1 MLNAAGRMKSLGQE
15 AADSGA
21 PTSIFGS
28 AAGLA
33 QTIQADEKYRIG
45 LYPILGAGMPEIAMG
60 LAACLSYL
68 LEQYQD
74 LRVYRCFA
82 KIDSVDSSPE
92 ITAADYQFSSADWTL
107 DGLADNVIVEGVLDV
122 AEKRFDLRIDID
134 NSLSSI
140 DTDSASLTY
149 QLDSLPAM
157 VSALPAIAADI
168 YRKLAEAVNTSAII
182 EYAPLDEDAAELA
195 NLLAALFGWN
205 LDVYLY
211 FWDVEWD
218 ETYINDQYREV
229 LELAEKAP
237 SEFAFW
243 TLGMMAKQV
252 MQPGIRDIGES
263 VLPLLVGAFSHERH
277 CAPGAAAAALGM
289 SRMGLVPQAI
299 DFLQAFTSD
308 SIPASVW
315 CAIIEIHLDGGQFEA
330 AIETAQLALE
340 RGLRHPSLYWQYA
353 QLLMAAEVNS
363 WNVDDVL
370 LLDPDEYDEDEHLTV
385 EIAMALKLY
394 SDSRRD
400 DLGALQLGLT
410 YMIDAADDE
419 VWIYFERLLQRD
431 EEGMFSGEV
440 VDRLI
445 ELDDYDRAYDIL
457 EGYVDSNPYAYIY
470 LAQLALADADP
481 ALSAEYVAACRGAL
495 AEIDDN
501 LELELQ
507 RLGLRAALPSF
518 DEQYAEIK
526 VIMSANRPLPE
537 NKVDLLEQA
546 IEIAPKLIDLH
557 LLLSACYRSWRDNDS
572 ALEVL
577 REAEQRAGVDP
588 QIDLGI
594 AQILWARNERKD
606 AVSQINDA
614 LQRFPNDVYLLAQL
628 ATYLIEN
635 DQLED
640 ARHYVALA
648 ETIAPSHRA
657 IWPVRRLVAQK
668 MAQLS

>member
-1 MLNAAGRMKSLGQE
+1 MQNAAIRMKSLGQE
-15 AADSGA
+15 PSDSGA

-33 QTIQADEKYRIG
+33 QTIQADEKFRIG
-45 LYPILGAGMPEIAMG
+45 VYPFLCADMPEVAMG

-74 LRVYRCFA
+74 VRVYRCFA
-82 KIDSVDSSPE
+82 KIDSTESSPE

-107 DGLADNVIVEGVLDV
+107 DGLADNVIIEGILQV
-122 AEKRFDLRIDID
+122 AEKCLDLRIDID

-140 DTDSASLTY
+140 DADSASLAY
-149 QLDSLPAM
+149 RLDALPDL
-157 VSALPAIAADI
+157 VSALPAIADDI

-182 EYAPLDEDAAELA
+182 EYAPIDAGAAALK
-195 NLLAALFGWN
+195 NLLEAVFGWN

-218 ETYINDQYREV
+218 ETYIHDQYREV
-229 LELAEKAP
+229 REMAEKAP
-237 SEFAFW
+237 GEFAFW

-263 VLPLLVGAFSHERH
+263 VLPQLGGAFSHKRH

-289 SRMGLVPQAI
+289 SRMGFAQQAI
-299 DFLQAFTSD
+299 DFLRAFTSD

-315 CAIIEIHLDGGQFEA
+315 CAMIEIHLDGGQFDA
-330 AIETAQLALE
+330 AIDAAQLALE
-340 RGLRHPSLYWQYA
+340 RGVRHPSLHWQYA

-363 WNVDDVL
+363 WNVEDVL

-385 EIAMALKLY
+385 EIANAIKLY
-394 SDSRRD
+394 SDGRRD

-419 VWIYFERLLQRD
+419 IWIYFKRLLQRD
-431 EEGMFSGEV
+431 EEGMFGGEV
-440 VDRLI
+440 IDRLI

-457 EGYVDSNPYAYIY
+457 EGFVDSNPYAYVY
-470 LAQLALADADP
+470 LAQLALADADH
-481 ALSAEYVAACRGAL
+481 ALSAEYVAACRAAL

-526 VIMSANRPLPE
+526 VFLSANRPLPE

-557 LLLSACYRSWRDNDS
+557 LLLSACYRSWRDHES
-572 ALEVL
+572 AQEVL
-577 REAEQRAGVDP
+577 REAEQRAGPDP

-606 AVSQINDA
+606 AVSQINA
-614 LQRFPNDVYLLAQL
+614 GLQRFPNDVHLLAQL